1 MASSNELL
9 VLGLSA
15 AISDDVFLDERRS
28 IALGF
33 LGSLEASDPS
43 PPKDCIEELLLA
55 ALSLSALLSPTLA
68 DSGLVAYILSLD

>member
-15 AISDDVFLDERRS
+15 TISDDDFLDERRS

-33 LGSLEASDPS
+33 LGSLEASDPDCDEEFKS
-43 PPKDCIEELLLA
+43 PSRPD
-55 ALSLSALLSPTLA
+55 LLSE
-68 DSGLVAYILSLD
+68 Y